1 MFQKEGIMELDIN
14 NKIVDKQITNE
25 EVNDFINDLSS
36 ALEQQQ
42 NLETTSNLYN
52 KIMKDIDLARKYP
65 NEVQGCIDKC
75 LKDLS
80 YEEEFLYFDYD
91 MKAKEY
97 QLKYY
102 WKGENAVCDSLTE
115 EDIDELKKSGKTFF
129 VPRDEETIVE
139 CEPLKD
145 WIKYEVRS
153 CLVDIDIG
161 NRKKKENK

>member
-1 MFQKEGIMELDIN
+1 MELDIN
-14 NKIVDKQITNE
+14 NKIEGKQITNE
-25 EVNDFINDLSS
+25 EVSDFINDLSS

-42 NLETTSNLYN
+42 NLKTTSNLYN
-52 KIMKDIDLARKYP
+52 KIMKDINLARKYP

-115 EDIDELKKSGKTFF
+115 EDIEELKKSGKTFF

-153 CLVDIDIG
+153 RLVDIDIE